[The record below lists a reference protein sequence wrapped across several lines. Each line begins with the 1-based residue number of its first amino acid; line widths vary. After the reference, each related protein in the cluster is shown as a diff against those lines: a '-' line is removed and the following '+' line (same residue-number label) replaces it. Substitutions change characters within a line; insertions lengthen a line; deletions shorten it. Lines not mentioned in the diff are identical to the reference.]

1 MKLHTNRAKSEI
13 YLSRHRD
20 IGGAMQA
27 GITLD
32 SFCKCYIW
40 SMRWTACYKEY
51 FYEGIQIKN
60 GNQAQV
66 TEGTF
71 LLVAFDSQL
80 MYTYRTA
87 RGNT

>member
-1 MKLHTNRAKSEI
+1 
-13 YLSRHRD
+13 
-20 IGGAMQA
+20 MQA